1 MKKWKNAVTAAFL
14 SLSLTVLSGCSLL
27 GTNET
32 KPVEPLSTTE
42 STTQAEATA
51 KASEATTAALVT
63 EQAPTTAP
71 EPTTEPTPAETPE
84 PTQALEPTTPEPT
97 PAETEALT
105 EPTTGPVAETPKKPK
120 YIFLFIGD
128 GMGIGH
134 IQAASY
140 YKAAVEDGKDYDP
153 AKTSYAGSLLNF
165 EQFPVVGSV
174 VNYNGD
180 SFITDS
186 AAAITAI
193 TTGHKTA
200 TDAIGVNADGT
211 ERYETIAEKVKSRL
225 GFKVGVVSNANINHA
240 TPAGYYGHQVNR
252 TMYYELGLDMLASG
266 FDYLGGGTIRQP
278 TGADG
283 AQPDLYELA
292 KAQGYK
298 VYRDKDAALSKLKEG
313 MGKVLIT
320 SEQRGEGEAMRLRV
334 DAEKGSA
341 DLSDYVLGGLK
352 VLGEQEGFFFGIE
365 GGLIDWASHENDAG
379 AIVREVL
386 DLEKAVGVALAFYNA
401 HPEETL
407 ILVTAD
413 HETGGM
419 GLGYSNMG
427 YELYLQ
433 GLENQKLSYRDF
445 MVKVALEYRP
455 QKASWEQVVWD
466 IRSFFGLTFDGTF
479 QPGDDPKL
487 KMTNDEVLQLNAAY
501 LASMK
506 NETATY
512 GTAMYE
518 SYGSYEPLAFT
529 ATTILAKK
537 CGVRFTTIYHTG
549 EPIPIYAIGAGA
561 EEFSGTFDNTEIT
574 KKLERLL
581 GIE

>member
-1 MKKWKNAVTAAFL
+1 MKKWKNAVTAAIM
-14 SLSLTVLSGCSLL
+14 SLSLTVMSGCSLL
-27 GTNET
+27 ATDET
-32 KPVEPLSTTE
+32 KATEPVAPV
-42 STTQAEATA
+42 STTQAPETT
-51 KASEATTAALVT
+51 KAPATTVAVT
-63 EQAPTTAP
+63 EQEPTTAP
-71 EPTTEPTPAETPE
+71 EPTTEADTQAPAQTEAPTTQE
-84 PTQALEPTTPEPT
+84 PTQEPTIE
-97 PAETEALT
+97 ETEALT
-105 EPTTGPVAETPKKPK
+105 EPTTEPAAETPKKPK

-140 YKAAVEDGKDYDP
+140 YKAAVEGGKNYDP
-153 AKTSYAGSLLNF
+153 AQTSYAGSLLNF

-278 TGADG
+278 AGADG
-283 AQPDLYELA
+283 AQADLYELA
-292 KAQGYK
+292 KTLGYK
-298 VYRDKDAALSKLKEG
+298 VYRDKDAALSKLNES
-313 MGKVLIT
+313 MGRVLIT
-320 SEQRGEGEAMRLRV
+320 SEQRGEGDAMKLRI

-341 DLSDYVLGGLK
+341 DLADYVLGGLK
-352 VLGEQEGFFFGIE
+352 VLGEQQGFFFGIE
-365 GGLIDWASHENDAG
+365 GGLIDWAAHENDAG
-379 AIVREVL
+379 SVVREVL
-386 DLEKAVGVALAFYNA
+386 DLEKAVGVALEFYKA

-413 HETGGM
+413 HEIGGM

-433 GLENQKLSYRDF
+433 GLKNQKLSYRDY

-455 QKASWEQVVWD
+455 QGTDWETVLWE
-466 IRSFFGLTFDGTF
+466 IRSLFGLTFDATF
-479 QPGDDPKL
+479 QGGDDPKL
-487 KMTNDEVLQLNAAY
+487 KMTNDEVLQLHAAY

-506 NETATY
+506 GETATY

-518 SYGSYEPLAFT
+518 NYGSYEPLAFSV
-529 ATTILAKK
+529 TTILEKK
-537 CGVRFTTIYHTG
+537 CGVRFTTVYHTG
-549 EPIPIYAIGAGA
+549 AQIPIYAIGAGA
-561 EEFSGTFDNTEIT
+561 EEFSGTFDNTEIA
-574 KKLERLL
+574 KKIEKLL
-581 GIE
+581 GID